1 MSPHDDYKLVIE
13 GVRED
18 GSKFRPSDWIER
30 ISATL
35 ATFGPDHR
43 LRYARGVQ
51 PQIINGQKCLVIDYF
66 LQKENPTAY
75 EYIMA
80 FVKANRLKTYE
91 MPPLDNA
98 GNA

>member
-35 ATFGPDHR
+35 EEVALQPHIVDSQLLEELDRIGEGPG
-43 LRYARGVQ
+43 A
-51 PQIINGQKCLVIDYF
+51 
-66 LQKENPTAY
+66 
-75 EYIMA
+75 
-80 FVKANRLKTYE
+80 
-91 MPPLDNA
+91 
-98 GNA
+98 